1 MHSKG
6 NAPTAEQK
14 RWREEVRELGCIING
29 EKGGVEIHHVLGA
42 TAKHNKQP
50 IGHEFILPL
59 STWYHRQ
66 CPTLN
71 VTDHKHLF
79 EANFGTQVALFN
91 KLLTLYEFHYE
102 KPVPLNPDV
111 IQAIRDFEV
120 KAVCV

>member
-1 MHSKG
+1 MQSKG
-6 NAPTAEQK
+6 NAPTEAQK
-14 RWREEVRELGCIING
+14 QWREEIRELGCIICS

-42 TAKHNKQP
+42 TAKHNKVA

-59 STWYHRQ
+59 STWYHRE

-79 EANFGTQVALFN
+79 EANFGTQVELFN
-91 KLLTLYEFHYE
+91 KLMDLYEFHYD
-102 KPVPLNPDV
+102 KPVPLAAEV
-111 IQAIRDFEV
+111 IDAIRDLEI